1 MQQSHAQQIQ
11 ILLGFIGVLILVI
24 FVPLILSVI
33 RSQKKNTTL
42 QQPLTGIRIETSE
55 AEKVTAEKV
64 TTIQD
69 SLKKTNEH
77 FFGRLKNVFSNSEL
91 KSNKQKTLDE
101 IEEIL
106 YTSDLGPKTV
116 EKLLARVTEEL
127 SSSEMT
133 NIDKI
138 KTVLDQEMQKIL
150 LDIHLPQENFSR
162 VSDILTK
169 KDNSPVV
176 LMIVGVNGA
185 GKTTTIGKITAQ
197 LASEGHKVLVAA
209 GDTFR
214 AAAGG
219 QLKVWTDRA
228 QAEIFWPDKVTDPA
242 SVAFDAVTKAKNQ
255 KFDYVILDTAGRL
268 HTQSH
273 LMEELKKVKRVMAK
287 VIPDAPH
294 ETWIVLDAN
303 SGQNALNQAVEF
315 NKAIEVSGIIL
326 TKMDGTAKG
335 GVVLGVVDQLAKPIR
350 LVGLGEKIT
359 DLQVFKPRE
368 YIQSIL
374 GTSV

>member
-1 MQQSHAQQIQ
+1 MQQSHALQIQ
-11 ILLGFIGVLILVI
+11 ILLGFIGILILAI
-24 FVPLILSVI
+24 FVPLVLSVL
-33 RSQKKNTTL
+33 RNQKQNKNLEQTSTEIVVNTT
-42 QQPLTGIRIETSE
+42 EV
-55 AEKVTAEKV
+55 EKIA
-64 TTIQD
+64 TIQD

-77 FFGRLKNVFSNSEL
+77 FFGRIKNTFLGVDLKA
-91 KSNKQKTLDE
+91 NKKKVIDE

-116 EKLLARVTEEL
+116 EKLLARVTDEL
-127 SSSEMT
+127 SSSDMT
-133 NIDKI
+133 NIEKI
-138 KTVLDQEMQKIL
+138 KNVLDQEMQKIL
-150 LDIHLPQENFSR
+150 FDIHLPQENFVR
-162 VSDILTK
+162 VSDIMPK
-169 KDNSPVV
+169 KNNSPVV

-255 KFDYVILDTAGRL
+255 NFDYVILDTAGRL
-268 HTQSH
+268 HTQLH
-273 LMEELKKVKRVMAK
+273 LMDELKKVKRVMAK
-287 VIPDAPH
+287 VIPEAPH

-350 LVGLGEKIT
+350 LIGLGEKIN

>member
-33 RSQKKNTTL
+33 RSQKKNKNL
-42 QQPLTGIRIETSE
+42 QQTTTEVI
-55 AEKVTAEKV
+55 AEKVTVEKI

-77 FFGRLKNVFSNSEL
+77 FFGRLKNAILNASSNSDL

-116 EKLLARVTEEL
+116 EKLLARVTNEL
-127 SSSEMT
+127 SSSDMT
-133 NIDKI
+133 NIEKI
-138 KTVLDQEMQKIL
+138 KTVLEQEMQKIL
-150 LDIHLPQENFSR
+150 FDIHLPQENFIH
-162 VSDILTK
+162 VSDILPK
-169 KDNSPVV
+169 KNNSPVV

-197 LASEGHKVLVAA
+197 LAGEGHKVLVAA

-255 KFDYVILDTAGRL
+255 NFDYVILDTAGRL

-287 VIPDAPH
+287 VIPEAPH

-350 LVGLGEKIT
+350 LIGLGEKIN